1 MLGGHIFVAHFYCT
15 VVLLDLSCSKH
26 FHTIV
31 VFKIEHLHA
40 SSFLQRL
47 VAAYKCIQI
56 KIIGNTVRVW
66 HRVKNKDNN
75 SEKKPLS
82 SKKSEAGPVV
92 LAWLSESLQK
102 QNPLIENLFILIFF
116 KQKITIQIQVLRQEN
131 IYQWRFL
138 FAIQVWKFLPSG

>member
-1 MLGGHIFVAHFYCT
+1 M
-15 VVLLDLSCSKH
+15 
-26 FHTIV
+26 
-31 VFKIEHLHA
+31 FKIEHLHA

-116 KQKITIQIQVLRQEN
+116 
-131 IYQWRFL
+131 
-138 FAIQVWKFLPSG
+138 